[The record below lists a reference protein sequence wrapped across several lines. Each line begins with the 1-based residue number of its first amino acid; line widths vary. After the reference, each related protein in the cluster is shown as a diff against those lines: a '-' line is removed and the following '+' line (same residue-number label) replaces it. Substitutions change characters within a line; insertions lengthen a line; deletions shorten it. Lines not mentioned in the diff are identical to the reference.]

1 MLVFLSVMEQELA
14 RRTEDGIEVAL
25 LWRPDDGA
33 LIVTVGDLRS
43 GETYRLEASTATVL
57 DAYRHPFAHA
67 GALRL
72 AVA

>member
-1 MLVFLSVMEQELA
+1 MEHELA
-14 RRTEDGIEVAL
+14 RRREDGIEVRL

-33 LIVTVGDLRS
+33 LVVTVHDLRS
-43 GETYRLEASTATVL
+43 GETFRLEASAKTVL

-67 GALRL
+67 AELRL